1 MLRLP
6 TVFRCLCLASALAA
20 QASAG
25 AEILPGVAAP
35 AGVSAPA
42 ILSDDPAALLG
53 LDLGESFSRFGA
65 PASVLA
71 IRGDEAWQDDVA
83 FAYAAGYSLFMYG
96 DRLWQIRFTKPY
108 SGSIYGLFLGDAS
121 DKALSIL
128 GQPYESGAG
137 YLLYRMPF
145 KSYPVRLRLVLLED
159 RIADVYLYRADF

>member
-1 MLRLP
+1 MRRLP
-6 TVFRCLCLASALAA
+6 TALRCLCLAAALAA
-20 QASAG
+20 PASAG
-25 AEILPGVAAP
+25 AEAIAGSAPP
-35 AGVSAPA
+35 AGASAPA

-53 LDLGESFSRFGA
+53 LDLGEAFSRFGA
-65 PASVLA
+65 PASVYSV
-71 IRGDEAWQDDVA
+71 RGDEAWQDDVA

-96 DRLWQIRFTKPY
+96 DRLWQLRFTKPY
-108 SGSIYGLFLGDAS
+108 PGSIYGLFLGDAS

-145 KSYPVRLRLVLLED
+145 KSYPVRLRLVLQEE